1 MSTGRALPIARPR
14 EENPV
19 TTVVDLL
26 THLLDERGS
35 DLLVKVGS
43 PPCIRRNG
51 RLERTSLDSL
61 DPESIELL
69 ASEMLAPDKAAEFKA
84 HGEVDLAHSVPGLGR
99 FRVNV
104 YRQRGSVSLAIRRVV
119 PGAPAIA
126 DLGVPAVVADLACQ
140 PEGLVLISGPSASGK
155 TTTAAAMIDHINA
168 TQPRHIVTIEDP
180 IEVLHAD
187 RMALVSQ
194 RELGADTAD
203 VADALRRASR
213 QDADVIFAS
222 DLPDVESVREALAAA
237 AAGRLV
243 LAVVNTLTASDTI
256 GSLVDR
262 FEPHQ
267 QTSMRQTLGRVL
279 RGVVCERLVDRTDG
293 RGRVALVE
301 SLVGTPKVRAA
312 IAANADPAVLERL
325 MTEGDYHGMATF
337 DQALF
342 RLYNDDYISMDE
354 ALERV
359 TNPEDF
365 RILVQQS
372 GLSSVH

>member
-1 MSTGRALPIARPR
+1 M
-14 EENPV
+14 

-26 THLLDERGS
+26 TYLLEERGS

-43 PPCIRRNG
+43 PPCMRRNG
-51 RLERTSLDSL
+51 RLERTSLDPL
-61 DPESIELL
+61 DPQGIEGLAADLL
-69 ASEMLAPDKAAEFKA
+69 PADKAAQFKA

-126 DLGVPAVVADLACQ
+126 DLGVPSVVAALASQ
-140 PEGLVLISGPSASGK
+140 RDGLVLVSGPAASGK
-155 TTTAAAMIDHINA
+155 TTTAAAMVDHINGSE
-168 TQPRHIVTIEDP
+168 PRHIVTIEDP

-187 RMALVSQ
+187 RMAIVSQ

-203 VADALRRASR
+203 IADALHRASR

-222 DLPDVESVREALAAA
+222 DLPDAESVREALNAAA
-237 AAGRLV
+237 SGRLV
-243 LAVVNTLTASDTI
+243 LAVLNTLSATDTI
-256 GSLVDR
+256 AALVDR
-262 FEPHQ
+262 FDPHQ
-267 QTSMRQTLGRVL
+267 QASVRLTLGRVL
-279 RGVVCERLVDRTDG
+279 RGVVCQRLVDRADG

-301 SLVGTPKVRAA
+301 SLVGTPKVRSA
-312 IAANADPAVLERL
+312 IASNADPAVLERL

-342 RLYNDDYISMDE
+342 HLFSEEYVSLDE
-354 ALERV
+354 ALDRAAH
-359 TNPEDF
+359 PEDF
-365 RILVQQS
+365 RILVQRA
-372 GLSSVH
+372 GLAAVH